1 MSNEE
6 KTVIQEH
13 KVAKGHRFVMKD
25 RALLIEVSPQNF
37 GRIYKLDQPVTIIGR
52 DKSCHIQL
60 DDEEC
65 SKEHCSIRVDEEGF
79 LTIEDEGST
88 NGTLVN
94 GKKLKKPR
102 LLNFVDRIVVG
113 QTIFRFL
120 REESL

>member
-1 MSNEE
+1 MSDQE

-13 KVAKGHRFVMKD
+13 KIAKGHRFVMKD
-25 RALLIEVSPQNF
+25 RALLIEVSPKNF
-37 GRIYKLDQPVTIIGR
+37 GHIYKLDQPVTFIGR
-52 DKSCHIQL
+52 DKECHIKL

-65 SKEHCSIRVDEEGF
+65 SKVHCSIRVDSEGF
-79 LTIEDEGST
+79 LSIEDEGST

-94 GKKLKKPR
+94 GKKLKKAR

-120 REESL
+120 REETL